1 MSALDANLRASVR
14 TELKAL
20 HERLPNLTIVCVTH
34 DQDDALV
41 LSDRTLLMRDGRIAQ
56 LGTPRELYDT
66 PNDAFVARYLGAAN
80 LLPPSIMFPI
90 GDARHAARDQVA
102 CVRPECLSIVP
113 LGAGATAWHD
123 RVGGMVRR
131 GVVGVGHAR
140 RAARPARARHD
151 AARPQRDAREGRAR
165 FPTSRGWRCRP
176 CQQVSRREYVADDTA
191 YVVARRRRERLA
203 QWQLWFILVVVLGP
217 LVIYPLAQLLLL
229 SVSGAHGL
237 SLHAYTAFFGSPET
251 SGVIGTTLGILFAS
265 ATLASLLGVL
275 LASML
280 FFKPFP
286 GARLVTRFL
295 ELFVAFPSFLVAFT
309 LIFLYGSQ
317 GSVSIGLQRLFNLAN
332 PPLDFLFGI
341 GGVIL
346 AEVVFYAPFVV
357 RPTLASFAT
366 LDMRLIE
373 AAKSLGANGW
383 MVAFKVIL
391 PLAWPGIA
399 AGTILCFLLTLNE
412 FGILLVLGSA
422 HLITL
427 PTAIYSRPRSI
438 STCRRRRPA
447 LS

>member
-1 MSALDANLRASVR
+1 MSSLSTPDSSDA
-14 TELKAL
+14 
-20 HERLPNLTIVCVTH
+20 P
-34 DQDDALV
+34 
-41 LSDRTLLMRDGRIAQ
+41 
-56 LGTPRELYDT
+56 
-66 PNDAFVARYLGAAN
+66 
-80 LLPPSIMFPI
+80 
-90 GDARHAARDQVA
+90 GD
-102 CVRPECLSIVP
+102 
-113 LGAGATAWHD
+113 
-123 RVGGMVRR
+123 
-131 GVVGVGHAR
+131 AR
-140 RAARPARARHD
+140 RAATFASH
-151 AARPQRDAREGRAR
+151 AAA
-165 FPTSRGWRCRP
+165 
-176 CQQVSRREYVADDTA
+176 V
-191 YVVARRRRERLA
+191 RRRERAA
-203 QWQLWFILVVVLGP
+203 QWHLLFLTVVVLGP
-217 LVIYPLAQLLLL
+217 LVIYPLVRLVLL
-229 SVSGAHGL
+229 SLTGPHGGFGL
-237 SLHAYTAFFGSPET
+237 QAYATFFGNPET
-251 SGVIGTTLGILFAS
+251 RGVVGTTLWILFAS
-265 ATLASLLGVL
+265 AGLASLLGVA

-317 GSVSIGLQRLFNLAN
+317 GSVRIGLQRLFHLQA
-332 PPLDFLFGI
+332 PPLDFLFGV

-373 AAKSLGANGW
+373 AARSLGANGL

-427 PTAIYSRPRSI
+427 PVAIYSSATVDLDLPTAAAGAVVMLMMSLSLYALYRQVN
-438 STCRRRRPA
+438 RRKVRGAR
-447 LS
+447 

>member
-1 MSALDANLRASVR
+1 MSSLSTSEFR
-14 TELKAL
+14 
-20 HERLPNLTIVCVTH
+20 I
-34 DQDDALV
+34 DDA
-41 LSDRTLLMRDGRIAQ
+41 AH
-56 LGTPRELYDT
+56 
-66 PNDAFVARYLGAAN
+66 AVAKR
-80 LLPPSIMFPI
+80 
-90 GDARHAARDQVA
+90 
-102 CVRPECLSIVP
+102 
-113 LGAGATAWHD
+113 
-123 RVGGMVRR
+123 RR
-131 GVVGVGHAR
+131 G
-140 RAARPARARHD
+140 
-151 AARPQRDAREGRAR
+151 
-165 FPTSRGWRCRP
+165 
-176 CQQVSRREYVADDTA
+176 
-191 YVVARRRRERLA
+191 RLA
-203 QWQLWFILVVVLGP
+203 QWHLWFILVVVLGP
-217 LVIYPLAQLLLL
+217 LVIYPLVRLLTL
-229 SVSGAHGL
+229 SVTDAHGF

-251 SGVIGTTLGILFAS
+251 SGVIGKTLGILFAS

-286 GARLVTRFL
+286 GAKLVTRFL

-317 GSVSIGLQRLFNLAN
+317 GSVSIGLQRLFNLQN

-366 LDMRLIE
+366 LDTRLIE
-373 AAKSLGANGW
+373 AASSLGANGR

-427 PTAIYSRPRSI
+427 PTAIYSSATVDLDL
-438 STCRRRRPA
+438 SAAAAGAVVMLAMSLSLYALYRRINRRNGGRNGN
-447 LS
+447 

>member
-1 MSALDANLRASVR
+1 MSSLSAS
-14 TELKAL
+14 
-20 HERLPNLTIVCVTH
+20 N
-34 DQDDALV
+34 
-41 LSDRTLLMRDGRIAQ
+41 
-56 LGTPRELYDT
+56 
-66 PNDAFVARYLGAAN
+66 
-80 LLPPSIMFPI
+80 
-90 GDARHAARDQVA
+90 
-102 CVRPECLSIVP
+102 
-113 LGAGATAWHD
+113 GAGKPPA
-123 RVGGMVRR
+123 
-131 GVVGVGHAR
+131 GVAVL
-140 RAARPARARHD
+140 D
-151 AARPQRDAREGRAR
+151 D
-165 FPTSRGWRCRP
+165 
-176 CQQVSRREYVADDTA
+176 VSHVA
-191 YVVARRRRERLA
+191 ARRRRERLA
-203 QWQLWFILVVVLGP
+203 QWHLWFILVVVLGP
-217 LVIYPLAQLLLL
+217 LVVYPLVRLVLL
-229 SVSGAHGL
+229 SFTGAHGL
-237 SLHAYTAFFGSPET
+237 SAHAYTAFFQNPET
-251 SGVIGTTLGILFAS
+251 SGVIGTTLAILFAS
-265 ATLASLLGVL
+265 ASMASVLGVL

-286 GARLVTRFL
+286 GAKLVTRFL

-317 GSVSIGLQRLFNLAN
+317 GSVSIFLQRLFNLQN

-366 LDMRLIE
+366 LDMRFIE

-427 PTAIYSRPRSI
+427 PTAIYSSATVDLDLPTAAAGAVVMLAMSL
-438 STCRRRRPA
+438 SLYALYRRVNRRTGDRNGK
-447 LS
+447 